1 LLFILQA
8 NQLSWLLWL
17 SPTFHSQII
26 TCKLKQRANEHFT
39 ENSKEN
45 N

>member
-1 LLFILQA
+1 LFILQA

-26 TCKLKQRANEHFT
+26 GCNAKKTT
-39 ENSKEN
+39 
-45 N
+45 